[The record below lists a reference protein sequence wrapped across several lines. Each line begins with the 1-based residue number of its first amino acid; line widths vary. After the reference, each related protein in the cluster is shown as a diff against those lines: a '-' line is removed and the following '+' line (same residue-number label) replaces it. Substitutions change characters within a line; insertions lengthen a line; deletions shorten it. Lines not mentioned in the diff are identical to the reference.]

1 MDGKRRLVLG
11 ATIGLLAVAVVRA
24 DQQMLPGVLSLAPP
38 VIAIVMA
45 YVLRSVLPA
54 LLLGLWAG
62 AWVLQ
67 GLNFKGFFVSLL
79 GLFAQDI
86 PAALLDPEHIAV
98 VLFIMMIGGLI
109 GILASNGGMLA
120 VVDAIQKVAHTRR
133 AGQLLTTGLG
143 FLIFFDD
150 YANTLLVGKTMR
162 PLTDRLRVSRQK
174 LAFIVDT
181 TASPVAGLA
190 LVSTWIGYEVGM
202 IDANQ
207 PAAVGASAY
216 SVFIASLPY
225 CFYPILILLFLVAV
239 AASGRDF
246 GPMRRAET
254 DAWRSTAPR
263 SVAPEISMGDAELPD
278 APAGAPRRL
287 VNFVVPVVVLVGSLI
302 VGLVV
307 TGEGESLR
315 QIIGSS
321 DPYKALMWASFLGVL
336 SAGVL
341 TVSQRILTLEETIDG
356 WYVGMRN
363 TLYALII
370 LVMAWALSAMTQE
383 LQAGEFLV
391 TRFGDDLS
399 PQLLPAMTFV
409 LAAVIS
415 FSIGSCF
422 GTIAIVMPIVLPLAW
437 GVLVQNGLAGPSNV
451 HPIYLAVVASVLAG
465 SIWGDHSSPISDTT
479 ILSSMSASCDHLEHV
494 RTQMP
499 YALTVGAVALFVG
512 VLPVSYGVPVWIG
525 LAASTALVVGL
536 PFLVGR
542 TVVEGFQDL
551 QPAAEAVRLEKNEE
565 SN

>member
-1 MDGKRRLVLG
+1 
-11 ATIGLLAVAVVRA
+11 
-24 DQQMLPGVLSLAPP
+24 
-38 VIAIVMA
+38 
-45 YVLRSVLPA
+45 
-54 LLLGLWAG
+54 
-62 AWVLQ
+62 
-67 GLNFKGFFVSLL
+67 
-79 GLFAQDI
+79 
-86 PAALLDPEHIAV
+86 
-98 VLFIMMIGGLI
+98 
-109 GILASNGGMLA
+109 
-120 VVDAIQKVAHTRR
+120 
-133 AGQLLTTGLG
+133 
-143 FLIFFDD
+143 
-150 YANTLLVGKTMR
+150 
-162 PLTDRLRVSRQK
+162 
-174 LAFIVDT
+174 
-181 TASPVAGLA
+181 
-190 LVSTWIGYEVGM
+190 
-202 IDANQ
+202 
-207 PAAVGASAY
+207 
-216 SVFIASLPY
+216 
-225 CFYPILILLFLVAV
+225 
-239 AASGRDF
+239 
-246 GPMRRAET
+246 
-254 DAWRSTAPR
+254 
-263 SVAPEISMGDAELPD
+263 MGDAELPD

-307 TGEGESLR
+307 TGEGESTR

-391 TRFGDDLS
+391 TRFGEDLS

-409 LAAVIS
+409 LAALIS
-415 FSIGSCF
+415 FAIGSCF

-437 GVLVQNGLAGPSNV
+437 GVLVQNGLAGLTNV
-451 HPIYLAVVASVLAG
+451 HPIYLAIVASVLAG

-512 VLPVSYGVPVWIG
+512 ILPVSYGVPVWIG
-525 LAASTALVVGL
+525 LAASAALVAGL
-536 PFLVGR
+536 PYLVGQ
-542 TVVEGFQDL
+542 TAGVGFNDRR
-551 QPAAEAVRLEKNEE
+551 PATEAVNQEKNEE